1 MGQNNYNNQNL
12 SKYKILN
19 ELGEG
24 SFGKA
29 YKVLNKIDKNIY
41 VIKSINIK
49 SKTPEGLKTIEN
61 EALILKQ
68 INSEYIVKYV
78 DSFIDSEHFNIVM
91 EYCDNKDLKSFI
103 NTHKNNNELI
113 NEEVIYN
120 IILDICYGIKEI
132 HSKNLIHRD
141 LKPENLFIS
150 KDYKIKIGDFGISK
164 QLINTM
170 NYANT
175 NKGTYNYMA
184 PEIINGEKHNK
195 KVDIWSLGCILYELL
210 TLNLCFGCV
219 FIGGLIQDI
228 NKNNHGTID
237 TNIYNKEWQ
246 NIIDLLLKKDYH
258 ERPEIDEVINKIKK
272 IKEYIK
278 PSNYNDLDNISLN
291 ILKRNM
297 DNNEQSSKKGIIV
310 PEKIKEIKNLNKNNN
325 KKILKKKEKEKIK
338 AKTSEMDIR
347 NYQVVFIGPSGC
359 GTKTALILRIVDNCF
374 REQST
379 ATVGVDPKLKR
390 VKLENGEIIRLKLY
404 DTAGQERFR
413 IIAFKCISKAD
424 CIVLGFSVTEER
436 DLLDIKNSFY
446 PRVKEYPNIK
456 LIYLVGNKIDVE
468 DEERKVDKEE
478 ALNFAK
484 ENNLRYFEISCKTG
498 EGIQEFYNDL
508 INEIVKI

>member
-24 SFGKA
+24 GFGKA
-29 YKVLNKIDKNIY
+29 YKVQNKIDKNIY
-41 VIKSINIK
+41 VIKRINIK
-49 SKTPEGLKTIEN
+49 SKTPEELKTIEN

-68 INSEYIVKYV
+68 INNEYIVKYI
-78 DSFIDSEHFNIVM
+78 DSFIDNDHFNIVM

-103 NTHKNNNELI
+103 NIHKNNNELI

-164 QLINTM
+164 QLINTV
-170 NYANT
+170 NYTQNQ
-175 NKGTYNYMA
+175 KGTCNYMA
-184 PEIINGEKHNK
+184 PEIINDQIYNLKM
-195 KVDIWSLGCILYELL
+195 DIWSLGCILYELL
-210 TLNLCFGCV
+210 TLNLCFGCNN
-219 FIGGLIQDI
+219 ILRLIQDI
-228 NKNNHGTID
+228 MKNKHGTID

-272 IKEYIK
+272 IKESIK
-278 PSNYNDLDNISLN
+278 PSNYKDLDNISLN
-291 ILKRNM
+291 ILKRKM

-310 PEKIKEIKNLNKNNN
+310 PEKIKDSKNLNKNNN

-338 AKTSEMDIR
+338 TKTSEMDIR
-347 NYQVVFIGPSGC
+347 DYQVVFMGPSGC

-374 REQST
+374 REQSI
-379 ATVGVDPKLKR
+379 ATVGVDRKLKR
-390 VKLENGEIIRLKLY
+390 VKLENGEIIKLSLY
-404 DTAGQERFR
+404 DTAGQQRFR
-413 IIAFKCISKAD
+413 SITFQYISKAD
-424 CIVLGFSVTEER
+424 CIVLGFSVTEES
-436 DLLDIKNSFY
+436 DLMDIKNSFY
-446 PRVKEYPNIK
+446 PKVKEYPNIK

-478 ALNFAK
+478 ALSFAK

-498 EGIQEFYNDL
+498 EGVQEFCNDL